1 MESRTF
7 FLDDSGHL
15 RSGWRLAFF
24 AVAFLVC
31 VKLLQAIVLLTG
43 PAVFKKSA
51 FELLSGTGGF
61 VIGAAILFASATLVG
76 WACGAI
82 FEELPFRAIGWSFHP
97 GWLRNFAIGTAI
109 GAASLLL
116 AGIFAAA
123 TRGLNFGFDSMT
135 ATSIEKTLAISAAVF
150 VLAAAA
156 EEVVFRGY
164 PLQTLTR
171 ARLAWLGV
179 LLTSVPFAAVH
190 LNNPNSA
197 GGFAF
202 VNTALAG
209 IWLAIAYLRT
219 RSLWFPLGIHW
230 IWNWM
235 QAAILGVPVSG
246 INQLTPAPLL
256 HAANQGPDWFTGGAY
271 GLEGGLACTIALL
284 ASMLVVWR
292 TKLIVSAD
300 VTPSSTSSPPAN

>member
-1 MESRTF
+1 MESRSF

-24 AVAFLVC
+24 VGAFFVC
-31 VKLLQAIVLLTG
+31 VKLLQAVVFLAG
-43 PAVFKKSA
+43 PAISKKSA
-51 FELLSGTGGF
+51 VELLSGTAGF

-82 FEELPFRAIGWSFHP
+82 FEELPFRAIGWSFHS
-97 GWLRNFAIGTAI
+97 GWLRNFAVGTAI

-116 AGIFAAA
+116 AGIFAAV
-123 TRGLNFGFDSMT
+123 TRGLSFGIDPMA
-135 ATSIEKTLAISAAVF
+135 ATSIEKTLTISAMVF

-171 ARLAWLGV
+171 AKLAWLGV
-179 LLTSVPFAAVH
+179 LLTAVPFAAVH

-197 GGFAF
+197 SGFTF

-219 RSLWFPLGIHW
+219 GSLWFPLGIHW
-230 IWNWM
+230 AWNWM

-246 INQLTPAPLL
+246 INRLTPAPLL
-256 HAANQGPDWFTGGAY
+256 HAANQGPDWLTGGAY
-271 GLEGGLACTIALL
+271 GLEGGLACTVALL
-284 ASMLVVWR
+284 VSMLVVWR